1 VELLDMNDSIRD
13 LIIRKASTTELKQK
27 AREAGVVFLRES
39 AIEKLLNGETTLKE
53 INRVT
58 FVE

>member
-1 VELLDMNDSIRD
+1 VELLELNDHLRD
-13 LIIRKASTTELKQK
+13 LIIGKATATQLKL
-27 AREAGVVFLRES
+27 AAHEAGVVFLRDS
-39 AIEKLLNGETTLKE
+39 ALEKLISGDTTLKE

>member
-1 VELLDMNDSIRD
+1 M
-13 LIIRKASTTELKQK
+13 IINKVPSAQLKQAAK
-27 AREAGVVFLRES
+27 ESGTVFLRD
-39 AIEKLLNGETTLKE
+39 AAVEKMLNGETTLRE

>member
-1 VELLDMNDSIRD
+1 MTDDIRD
-13 LIIRKASTTELKQK
+13 LIIGKASTTELKQK
-27 AREAGVVFLRES
+27 ARESGVIFLRES
-39 AIEKLLNGETTLKE
+39 AIEKLLDGETTLRE

>member
-1 VELLDMNDSIRD
+1 MTDEIRD
-13 LIIRKASTTELKQK
+13 LMIRKSSTTELKQL
-27 AREAGVVFLRES
+27 ARESGVVFLRES
-39 AIEKLLNGETTLKE
+39 AIEKLLDGETTLKE

>member
-1 VELLDMNDSIRD
+1 MELLDMTDTIRD

-27 AREAGVVFLRES
+27 AHESGVVFLRES
-39 AIEKLLNGETTLKE
+39 AIEKLLIGETTLKE